1 MDEIRLPNIAELFW
15 IYLKRSLKGSKTIT
29 EDLDIG
35 NIEEVN
41 SHRSQGALSS
51 IVKSFLDTSNL
62 ETSMLSDEDC
72 AWALQQYS
80 YDSDLEEYC
89 RRLRIHYNIE
99 K

>member
-15 IYLKRSLKGSKTIT
+15 IYLKSSLKGSKTIT
-29 EDLDIG
+29 ENLDIG

-41 SHRSQGALSS
+41 YHRSQGELFS
-51 IVKSFLDTSNL
+51 IVKSFLDTSHL
-62 ETSMLSDEDC
+62 DTSMLSDEDC

-89 RRLRIHYNIE
+89 RRLSIQRNTE
-99 K
+99 N